1 MKLKSPAAQPEVTG
15 ELPTVG
21 QDPSTRAPLAFS
33 LQPLAFRPFWS
44 AATVR
49 RFPTARHVSP
59 IKAQTRPRTP
69 KGFSVAKLCSCNL
82 STTRPPQ
89 HPIMPHFVAPALHQ
103 IAVDCGKLRQIA
115 PGGSVPS
122 VSPSAIRHPP
132 SAIRHP
138 PFAIFYLLSSI
149 LSAPNPQPFPR
160 PRQSLSVAYGRVRSP
175 TVAHG
180 RLRSLF
186 FFGFRVSFRPAVPI
200 CRAGVQRR
208 RTWCFGFRKTR
219 ICA

>member
-1 MKLKSPAAQPEVTG
+1 MS
-15 ELPTVG
+15 
-21 QDPSTRAPLAFS
+21 
-33 LQPLAFRPFWS
+33 
-44 AATVR
+44 R
-49 RFPTARHVSP
+49 RSKRRHVRALQRASASRNCVHAISP
-59 IKAQTRPRTP
+59 QLGRPNTR
-69 KGFSVAKLCSCNL
+69 LCLISLHRRC
-82 STTRPPQ
+82 TRLQ
-89 HPIMPHFVAPALHQ
+89 Y

-138 PFAIFYLLSSI
+138 PSAIRHSPFAIFHFLSSI
-149 LSAPNPQPFPR
+149 FYPLSSQPSTLPPPPPVTF
-160 PRQSLSVAYGRVRSP
+160 SRVRSG